1 MTETKTMRVVDII
14 QEYGNCLEL
23 VPMDPHFEDITVG
36 LYYRADVD
44 TATVWT
50 FSRKS
55 GVEDRIRQIRDQ
67 LVKLGGMAPI
77 DGTHNQVRF
86 RCGHM
91 HRRPVKFLL
100 VQAVEKPPDFAF
112 EGEELSVKDL
122 KSRLMMY
129 AEAWDV
135 EDRWVYEISP
145 EVGAP
150 EKIANMRTRAM
161 VGGLMRYGDMERV
174 SNKGAAFVCGFKHDG
189 LVRLLLPYA
198 RNVSAVEQM
207 LESSAL
213 RGQLTTGTAGFSPL

>member
-112 EGEELSVKDL
+112 EGEGLSVKDL

-145 EVGAP
+145 RPALPRRSQTCVPGQWSEV
-150 EKIANMRTRAM
+150 
-161 VGGLMRYGDMERV
+161 
-174 SNKGAAFVCGFKHDG
+174 
-189 LVRLLLPYA
+189 
-198 RNVSAVEQM
+198 
-207 LESSAL
+207 
-213 RGQLTTGTAGFSPL
+213 